1 MPPPLVTV
9 IRLGSAA
16 LLREGIADGAPVGLG
31 GHVVL
36 GCRVLA
42 RLDNNGDVTSSVHW
56 GIAGAAP
63 ELAVHGLTV
72 RFGALTALE
81 GVDLALRPGEV
92 VALAGE
98 NGAGKTT
105 LIRAIAGDVTPSSGS
120 IRVGGQPVAPLQ
132 SAAAK
137 LGVRVVWQD
146 LALSDNLDV
155 AANLMLG
162 NERRRHMLSE
172 VVLHKEAARLLERLD
187 IPLPDTTRPVRTL
200 SGGQRQMVAVA
211 RAMAH
216 DPRLLL
222 LDEPTA
228 SLAVREAAL
237 VERLINRLRAQG
249 TTILLAGH
257 NTELMFRLADRIIV
271 LRHGRVVTSVL
282 PSEVHPDDVVALV
295 SGQPV
300 DSSARFQLTRLHGLA
315 GRLVAADPSSSLSL
329 ILSALGAALGSERL
343 AIHLLEDGV
352 LVRAASLGMPEALLD
367 AWTRLPVGPTGGP
380 VGLAAQRQA
389 PVVEENLRAGGG
401 SWDVFGDLARP
412 SKVASSWSVP
422 VLGPGGLLGVIT
434 VFRAIPGKPRRD
446 DLDLAALYAG
456 YAASAIERDR
466 LLDEVTAR
474 NRLLETIREMLQT
487 LAGPVPTEV
496 ALRIGL
502 QALRR
507 GLGADEVALVAAGPG
522 GQAGCRGYSSAA
534 ADWLDRAGYPGTGR
548 LPAVQE
554 PPDRHV
560 PEPILAVADA
570 VLRRSDPDGVAVAG
584 RPGPGTLRTGGLAAG
599 GGRYLSVTFAVP
611 DGRTVLL
618 AGWQDGTRPDDA
630 TDLLEDAANSLRLAL
645 ERERALAAQQETM
658 ALRQSRELQRT
669 FLRRLSHE
677 LRTPLTAITGYAT
690 SLLQRDVTWDADSQ
704 QRFLTRIAAESSRLG
719 RLVNDLLD
727 FSTIESGILRLNN
740 DWCDIPL
747 VLEAAVAVLPRES
760 ASQVTVADVAGL
772 PAIWADHDR
781 LEQVFVNLLGNAL
794 GHNPPGTAV
803 TVTAS
808 QASAGTV
815 TVRVADDGEG
825 LPPELG
831 RAVAA
836 AAGQRDPRW
845 HDVLA
850 SATIR
855 PRRRGAGA
863 GLGLSIASGIVAA
876 HGGRLEIEPTERGTC
891 FLITLPVEQPVS
903 AGNPATGATGV
914 NAR

>member
-1 MPPPLVTV
+1 MT
-9 IRLGSAA
+9 SAA
-16 LLREGIADGAPVGLG
+16 NWDIA
-31 GHVVL
+31 
-36 GCRVLA
+36 
-42 RLDNNGDVTSSVHW
+42 S
-56 GIAGAAP
+56 AAP
-63 ELAVHGLTV
+63 ELAVSGLTV

-81 GVDLALRPGEV
+81 GVDLALRAGEV

-105 LIRAIAGDVTPSSGS
+105 LIRSIAGDVTPVSGV
-120 IRVGGQPVAPLQ
+120 IRVGGQSVAPLP
-132 SAAAK
+132 SAAAR

-155 AANLMLG
+155 AANVMLG
-162 NERRRHMLSE
+162 NERRSHLFSD
-172 VVLHKEAARLLERLD
+172 VALHRDAARLLDRLE
-187 IPLPDTTRPVRTL
+187 IPLRDTTRPVRLL

-216 DPRLLL
+216 NPRLLL

-228 SLAVREAAL
+228 SLAAREAAL
-237 VERLINRLRAQG
+237 VERLITRLRARG
-249 TTILLAGH
+249 TTILLSGH
-257 NTELMFRLADRIIV
+257 DTELMFRLADRIVV

-300 DSSARFQLTRLHGLA
+300 DSSARFQLSRLHGLA

-343 AIHLLEDGV
+343 AIHLLEDGG

-367 AWTRLPVGPTGGP
+367 AWARLPVGAAGGP
-380 VGLAAQRQA
+380 AGLAAERQA
-389 PVVEENLRAGGG
+389 PVIEENLRAGGG

-412 SKVASSWSVP
+412 ARVASSWSVP

-434 VFRAIPGKPRRD
+434 VFRAMPGRPRRD
-446 DLDLAALYAG
+446 DLDLASLYAG

-466 LLDEVTAR
+466 LLEELTAR

-487 LAGPVPTEV
+487 LAGPVPTP
-496 ALRIGL
+496 AGLRIAL
-502 QALRR
+502 QALRG
-507 GLGADEVALVAAGPG
+507 GLGADEVALVAALPDGTMLS
-522 GQAGCRGYSSAA
+522 RGYSSPGDHEPDRQPPEATLAVAA
-534 ADWLDRAGYPGTGR
+534 AVLDRA
-548 LPAVQE
+548 
-554 PPDRHV
+554 
-560 PEPILAVADA
+560 
-570 VLRRSDPDGVAVAG
+570 DPDGVAVAG
-584 RPGPGTLRTGGLAAG
+584 PVSLGTRRAG
-599 GGRYLSVTFAVP
+599 GDLSGRYLSVSFALP

-618 AGWQDGTRPDDA
+618 AGWQDGTRSDDA
-630 TDLLEDAANSLRLAL
+630 TALLEDAANSVRLAL
-645 ERERALAAQQETM
+645 ERERALIARQEAM

-704 QRFLTRIAAESSRLG
+704 QRFLSRIAAESSRLG

-727 FSTIESGILRLNN
+727 FSTIESGILRLNS

-747 VLEAAVAVLPRES
+747 VLEAAVAVLPPEA
-760 ASQVTVADVAGL
+760 ASGVHVAEMPGL
-772 PAIWADHDR
+772 PSIWADHDR

-794 GHNPPGTAV
+794 GHNPPGTRVDVA
-803 TVTAS
+803 A
-808 QASAGTV
+808 ALDEPRGAV

-825 LPPELG
+825 LPSELA
-831 RAVAA
+831 RAVTA

-850 SATIR
+850 AGTIK
-855 PRRRGAGA
+855 PRRRGSGA

-876 HGGRLEIEPTERGTC
+876 HGGRLELEPVDRGTC
-891 FLITLPVEQPVS
+891 FLVTLPIEKPLADEKPV
-903 AGNPATGATGV
+903 TGV
-914 NAR
+914 QAR